1 MNNEQLTDKQQ
12 RFIDGYLSNGGN
24 ASKAFID
31 AGYKAKNEN
40 VVNVSASKLLRT
52 TKIASRIAK
61 IKAKDLAIRQKK
73 QEKYEITQDWLI
85 SQLITTIEDARA
97 DKQHNV
103 VRNSLVDIGKLVGL
117 YVDKREIN
125 ASLAIDSQLT
135 QLDTTQLLD
144 ALQQAKQPKAIEAD
158 YREVDGDVV

>member
-12 RFIDGYLSNGGN
+12 
-24 ASKAFID
+24 KFID
-31 AGYKAKNEN
+31 AYLGSGNATEAYKLAGYKVKNDN
-40 VVNVSASKLLRT
+40 VAAPESSKLLRNP
-52 TKIASRIAK
+52 KISQAI
-61 IKAKDLAIRQKK
+61 AIRRAGNLAEKQKK
-73 QEKYEITQDWLI
+73 QVKYEITQDWLI

-135 QLDTTQLLD
+135 QLDTTQLLQ
-144 ALQQAKQPKAIEAD
+144 ALNVAKETKAIEAD
-158 YREVDGDVV
+158 YREVDGDSV